1 MTLELQ
7 TIAQYSALRIVD
19 SITEGTLVA
28 AFAAIVYRLAR
39 RQSAGTRFA
48 IWFSALIAIA
58 GLPLLGGL
66 SIQSRVPNAIH
77 RAAITIPNTW
87 ALYVFSAWAV
97 IAGYFLVGVARA
109 VWHLHSLRKRCT
121 PLAPSDLP
129 AIMQETLRRSNLS
142 RKVVICT
149 SKQVR
154 VPTALGLA
162 RPAIVIPDWA
172 MRELSPADV
181 NQILLHE
188 LAHLRRWDDW
198 TNLAQQLVRALFFF
212 HPAIWWIENKA
223 ALEREIACDD
233 AVLAETASPRAYAE
247 CLAHLAERSFIQRSL
262 AMAQAAVGRLRETTF
277 RVAQILDVN
286 RPRASARGWKPAASL
301 VVGFAVVCAV
311 FAERSPKLIGFANV
325 IPQAQLV
332 NLGTSPVQD
341 PSPELSPSQELPAGV
356 HVTPAKLI
364 EKPAP
369 ALIHHNKKTSAA
381 HRVVLR
387 PKAGT
392 LVHLTSI
399 EVVAPV
405 PVAETLFVF
414 FHNASENATGQPPY
428 QIEMFRVMLVHYVVE
443 PVSSQTPAK
452 KT

>member
-198 TNLAQQLVRALFFF
+198 TNLAQQLV
-212 HPAIWWIENKA
+212 
-223 ALEREIACDD
+223 
-233 AVLAETASPRAYAE
+233 
-247 CLAHLAERSFIQRSL
+247 ERSSSFIPPYGGSRTKPPSSARSL
-262 AMAQAAVGRLRETTF
+262 VTT
-277 RVAQILDVN
+277 
-286 RPRASARGWKPAASL
+286 P
-301 VVGFAVVCAV
+301 C
-311 FAERSPKLIGFANV
+311 SPKL
-325 IPQAQLV
+325 PAQER
-332 NLGTSPVQD
+332 T
-341 PSPELSPSQELPAGV
+341 PSALRISPS
-356 HVTPAKLI
+356 
-364 EKPAP
+364 
-369 ALIHHNKKTSAA
+369 AA
-381 HRVVLR
+381 SSNAAWRWHRPLSD
-387 PKAGT
+387 A
-392 LVHLTSI
+392 
-399 EVVAPV
+399 
-405 PVAETLFVF
+405 FVRRR
-414 FHNASENATGQPPY
+414 S
-428 QIEMFRVMLVHYVVE
+428 V
-443 PVSSQTPAK
+443 
-452 KT
+452 